1 MFGLDLPTLI
11 NRVII
16 LVIAFTV
23 HEYMHAFVAYKF
35 GDWTAKNAGRLTL
48 NPLVHLD
55 PLGSIMLLFAG
66 FGWAKPVPVNPYVIR
81 QKHTAGLM
89 LVSLAGP
96 LSNLVLAAVGGG
108 IIRLLVVVRYT
119 WMAPEWLVNFLL
131 EFIVINIMLFLFNMI
146 PIAPLDGDIILEYT
160 LPEAWKSKF
169 ETVRQYGS
177 YILFGMMIIGRFTK
191 FDVFGFLM
199 DKPMS
204 HIFALLTGFR
214 V

>member
-81 QKHTAGLM
+81 QKHPAGLM
-89 LVSLAGP
+89 LVSLAGPP

-146 PIAPLDGDIILEYT
+146 PIAHWTGGI
-160 LPEAWKSKF
+160 KF
-169 ETVRQYGS
+169 
-177 YILFGMMIIGRFTK
+177 
-191 FDVFGFLM
+191 
-199 DKPMS
+199 
-204 HIFALLTGFR
+204 
-214 V
+214 

>member
-81 QKHTAGLM
+81 QKHPAGLM

-146 PIAPLDGDIILEYT
+146 PIAPLDGDKIFEYT
-160 LPEAWKSKF
+160 LPEAWRSKF

-199 DKPMS
+199 DEPMS

>member
-81 QKHTAGLM
+81 QKHPAGLM

-146 PIAPLDGDIILEYT
+146 PIAPLDGDKIFEYT

-199 DKPMS
+199 DEPMS
-204 HIFALLTGFR
+204 RIFTLLTGFR

>member
-81 QKHTAGLM
+81 QKHPAGLM

-146 PIAPLDGDIILEYT
+146 PIAPLDGDKILEYT
-160 LPEAWKSKF
+160 LPEAWNSKF

-199 DKPMS
+199 DEPMS
-204 HIFALLTGFR
+204 HIFAFLTGLR

>member
-81 QKHTAGLM
+81 QKHPAGLM

-146 PIAPLDGDIILEYT
+146 PIAPLDGDKIFEYT

-199 DKPMS
+199 DEPMS

>member
-81 QKHTAGLM
+81 QKHPAGLM

-146 PIAPLDGDIILEYT
+146 PIAPLDGDKILEYT
-160 LPEAWKSKF
+160 LPEAWNSKF

-199 DKPMS
+199 DEPMS

>member
-81 QKHTAGLM
+81 QKHPAGLM

-146 PIAPLDGDIILEYT
+146 PIAPLDGDKILEYT

-199 DKPMS
+199 DEPMS
-204 HIFALLTGFR
+204 HIFAFLTGLR

>member
-81 QKHTAGLM
+81 QKHPAGLM

-146 PIAPLDGDIILEYT
+146 PIAPLDGDKIFEYT

>member
-81 QKHTAGLM
+81 QKHPAGLM

-146 PIAPLDGDIILEYT
+146 PVAPLDGDKILEYT
-160 LPEAWKSKF
+160 LPGAWKSKF

-199 DKPMS
+199 DEPMS

>member
-81 QKHTAGLM
+81 QKHPAGLM

-146 PIAPLDGDIILEYT
+146 PIAPLDGDKILEYT

-199 DKPMS
+199 DEPMS

>member
-81 QKHTAGLM
+81 QKHPAGLM

-146 PIAPLDGDIILEYT
+146 PIAPLDGDKILEYT

-204 HIFALLTGFR
+204 HIFSLLTGFR

>member
-81 QKHTAGLM
+81 QKHPAGLM

>member
-81 QKHTAGLM
+81 QKHPAGLM

-146 PIAPLDGDIILEYT
+146 PIAPLDGDKILEYT